1 MLKCLFLV
9 NGDGVRVSSFYM
21 PGVIKIHRN
30 DYSALCDLKEDI
42 FGVAALWNRRPW
54 PAAMM

>member
-1 MLKCLFLV
+1 MSIVLLYTWC
-9 NGDGVRVSSFYM
+9 D
-21 PGVIKIHRN
+21 KIHRN
-30 DYSALCDLKEDI
+30 DYSALCDVKEDI